1 MTKQLYTA
9 KEVAELCGISESS
22 AYKIIARLN
31 KELKDKGYLTFSG
44 KVSRLTLVNVCMAV
58 LLETICQNRQKAGK
72 NGMGKYPTTGCG
84 AESGR
89 DCRTTEK

>member
-31 KELKDKGYLTFSG
+31 RELKDKGYLTFSG
-44 KVSRLTLVNVCMAV
+44 KVSRATLVSECMAV
-58 LLETICQNRQKAGK
+58 LPGTKRNESRICFSSKSR
-72 NGMGKYPTTGCG
+72 
-84 AESGR
+84 
-89 DCRTTEK
+89 CRE

>member
-44 KVSRLTLVNVCMAV
+44 KVSRAYFSERMYGGIAGDNM
-58 LLETICQNRQKAGK
+58 LEQ
-72 NGMGKYPTTGCG
+72 
-84 AESGR
+84 AESR
-89 DCRTTEK
+89 

>member
-44 KVSRLTLVNVCMAV
+44 KVSRAYFNDRMYGGVV
-58 LLETICQNRQKAGK
+58 
-72 NGMGKYPTTGCG
+72 
-84 AESGR
+84 ES
-89 DCRTTEK
+89 EEE